1 MEELVKKIEQ
11 IINQFATEELG
22 NRPSQFAII
31 PFKDMIINEI
41 KKYSENI
48 EKYGF
53 YSIKDLTNDYANAY
67 NVIGRLEESGRERKW
82 QTRKEG

>member
-1 MEELVKKIEQ
+1 MDELVKKVEQ

-22 NRPSQFAII
+22 NRPSQSAII
-31 PFKDMIINEI
+31 SFKDMIMNEI
-41 KKYSENI
+41 IKYSENI

-67 NVIGRLEESGRERKW
+67 NVIGEIEK
-82 QTRKEG
+82 